1 MFDEL
6 RKDADTSEFE
16 EETPVFEEAPIVKK
30 PFLGM
35 KPWQRFV
42 IALMLLF
49 MVIILSAFCLLVT
62 EKVVLPFG

>member
-1 MFDEL
+1 MLDDL
-6 RKDADTSEFE
+6 RKHAESPEFE
-16 EETPVFEEAPIVKK
+16 AETPVFEEPPVVKK

-49 MVIILSAFCLLVT
+49 MVIMLGAFCLLVT
-62 EKVVLPFG
+62 EKVVLPFV

>member
-1 MFDEL
+1 MLDDL
-6 RKDADTSEFE
+6 RKHADSSEFE
-16 EETPVFEEAPIVKK
+16 EETPVFEEAPPVQK

-49 MVIILSAFCLLVT
+49 MVIVLGAFCLLVT
-62 EKVVLPFG
+62 EKVVLPFY